1 MQTDLRAELFIA
13 AWFVKA
19 KNENKL
25 NVHRYR
31 VLLNE
36 LYRIFKIKKLFM
48 WNDL

>member
-1 MQTDLRAELFIA
+1 MQTDLRAKLFIA

-19 KNENKL
+19 ENENKL

-36 LYRIFKIKKLFM
+36 LYRIFKIRKLFM